1 MLLSLSTDGVSINGL
16 CLQPPFSPLPP
27 AVSCLCICVQLMS
40 LMAGIEFE
48 LLMQQLEKQQQQQE
62 QQQQQQQENGN
73 GNTIGKAI
81 DSREIRGKARVQ
93 AYDCCHVVLV
103 PCFSPPPQPLSPLL
117 CPAYNF
123 KVEIRCS

>member
-16 CLQPPFSPLPP
+16 CLQSPFSPLPP

-48 LLMQQLEKQQQQQE
+48 LLMQQLEKQQQQQ
-62 QQQQQQQENGN
+62 QQENGN

-81 DSREIRGKARVQ
+81 DSREIRGKSRVQ

-103 PCFSPPPQPLSPLL
+103 PCFLPLPPYHTPLSPLL

>member
-1 MLLSLSTDGVSINGL
+1 MLLSLSTEGVYQWALSAAPFL
-16 CLQPPFSPLPP
+16 PPSLPP

-48 LLMQQLEKQQQQQE
+48 LLMQQLEKQQQQE
-62 QQQQQQQENGN
+62 QQQHEQQENGN

-81 DSREIRGKARVQ
+81 DSREIRGKSRVQ

-103 PCFSPPPQPLSPLL
+103 PCFSPPPPLPLL
-117 CPAYNF
+117 VSVPPT
-123 KVEIRCS
+123 I

>member
-48 LLMQQLEKQQQQQE
+48 LLMQQLEKQQQQQ
-62 QQQQQQQENGN
+62 QQENGN

-81 DSREIRGKARVQ
+81 DSREIRGKSRVQ

-103 PCFSPPPQPLSPLL
+103 PCFSPPPLLSPSPSPLL
-117 CPAYNF
+117 SPAYNF

>member
-48 LLMQQLEKQQQQQE
+48 LLMQQLEKQQQQQ
-62 QQQQQQQENGN
+62 QQENGN

-81 DSREIRGKARVQ
+81 DSREIRGKSRVQ

-103 PCFSPPPQPLSPLL
+103 PCFSPPPPLPLSFLSSSVSRL
-117 CPAYNF
+117 QFQSGN
-123 KVEIRCS
+123 